1 MSVGLK
7 VELKRFD
14 GVTKICASQL
24 INKRYQVSDGK
35 GHSTLIRSLSGV
47 KSINSSAPW
56 LAILFS
62 KRFLISKS

>member
-14 GVTKICASQL
+14 GVTKICASQSGSL
-24 INKRYQVSDGK
+24 INKRYQVSDGN
-35 GHSTLIRSLSGV
+35 GHSTLIRSLFDV

-56 LAILFS
+56 LAILFL
-62 KRFLISKS
+62 KGF